1 MVDPMRRFEF
11 AEPLPV
17 IPPGKLPFSRY
28 NLPMADAT
36 WTPLQHKL
44 RETLALGDCPLC
56 RLVEQDE
63 QAFLRSLTYERILD
77 IPTRE
82 TLQKARGLCAP
93 HARAWRAVQGCA
105 LPVALVYR
113 PIIKDLLAQTEPKT
127 AAGWLSRRASPRRLG
142 EKLDAAAPCPACS
155 VGEATAR
162 RYAEVLLQEVGVTEA
177 RAGEVR
183 AALIRDGGLCLPHL
197 RLALQVP
204 GPAAGYQALLAAQRE
219 AWSALMA
226 ELDEF
231 IRKNDYRFQHEPMG
245 DERDSWLRAL
255 DALVGMSGE

>member
-1 MVDPMRRFEF
+1 MVDPVRRFEF

-17 IPPGKLPFSRY
+17 IPPGKLPFFRY

-82 TLQKARGLCAP
+82 TLQQARGLCAP

-127 AAGWLSRRASPRRLG
+127 AAGWLSRPRSWMPQRH
-142 EKLDAAAPCPACS
+142 APPALW
-155 VGEATAR
+155 AR
-162 RYAEVLLQEVGVTEA
+162 RPRAVT
-177 RAGEVR
+177 
-183 AALIRDGGLCLPHL
+183 L
-197 RLALQVP
+197 RFCCGKWALQ
-204 GPAAGYQALLAAQRE
+204 QWALQ
-219 AWSALMA
+219 
-226 ELDEF
+226 
-231 IRKNDYRFQHEPMG
+231 Q
-245 DERDSWLRAL
+245 RAL
-255 DALVGMSGE
+255 QQWALQQRALEKCAPP